1 MLNTTEKKK
10 KKKNIIQVS
19 TIENPE
25 CPASNEN
32 IGMHTGYY
40 DPCQE
45 KYESVDREPEV
56 TEKMKWS
63 DKDVKT
69 AFINVFHMF

>member
-1 MLNTTEKKK
+1 MLNIIEK

-45 KYESVDREPEV
+45 KYESVNREPEV
-56 TEKMKWS
+56 TEKMKLS
-63 DKDVKT
+63 DKDAKT

>member
-1 MLNTTEKKK
+1 M
-10 KKKNIIQVS
+10 S

-45 KYESVDREPEV
+45 KYESVNREPEV
-56 TEKMKWS
+56 TEKMKGC
-63 DKDVKT
+63 
-69 AFINVFHMF
+69 